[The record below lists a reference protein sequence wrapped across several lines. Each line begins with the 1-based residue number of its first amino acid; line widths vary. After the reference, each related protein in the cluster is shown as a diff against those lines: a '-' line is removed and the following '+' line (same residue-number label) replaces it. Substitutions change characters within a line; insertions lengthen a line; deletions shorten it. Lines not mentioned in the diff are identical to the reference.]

1 MRKLLS
7 FIFIFGFLSCSEY
20 TPKPAGYPR
29 IDRTEANVIRFDH
42 PRFSFL
48 YPENTLL
55 EEVQKSGQEGF
66 WFNISYPQYSA
77 TIYCTYLPIDRQEL
91 NKALD
96 DSYQLAYSHASKAD
110 GISQSQFTDT
120 LHHTSGIIYDIKG
133 SVAVPLQFYITD
145 SRTNF
150 LRGSLYFD
158 RKVNAD
164 SIAPVVGFIREDIV
178 RMMESLEWR
187 NSKSSK

>member
-1 MRKLLS
+1 MRKLFP
-7 FIFIFGFLSCSEY
+7 FIFILVFLSCNEY

-29 IDRTEANVIRFDH
+29 IERVETRMARFEY

-48 YPENTLL
+48 YPASTLL
-55 EEVQKSGQEGF
+55 EEVPKAGQDGF
-66 WFNISYPQYSA
+66 WFNISYPSYNA
-77 TIYCTYLPIDRQEL
+77 VIYCTYLPVDRHTL
-91 NKALD
+91 SKALD

-110 GISQSQFTDT
+110 GISQSQFADS
-120 LHHTSGIIYDIKG
+120 LQHTSGIIYDIKG

-145 SRTNF
+145 NLSGF

-158 RKVNAD
+158 QKMDPD
-164 SIAPVVGFIREDIV
+164 SIAPVVAFIREDIV

-187 NSKSSK
+187 NPNNRK